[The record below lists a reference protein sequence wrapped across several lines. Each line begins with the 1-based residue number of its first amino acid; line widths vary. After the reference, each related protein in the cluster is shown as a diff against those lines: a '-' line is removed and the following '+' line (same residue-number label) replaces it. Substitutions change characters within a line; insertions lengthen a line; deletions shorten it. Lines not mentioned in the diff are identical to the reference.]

1 MVNNLYKPL
10 FSRLRYNFSNEV
22 RVDDSKLPPFKP
34 FLIVSLIL
42 GIFGIL
48 GLALLFGF
56 TVPTLG
62 PRWLFFFLGAASVSG
77 LALPVVYL
85 LHWRFP
91 SPNPTTPGILI
102 RQAIWTG
109 VYFDL
114 LAWFQL
120 GRVLSLPLA
129 VGLAAGIVVIE
140 FALRLAERSRFAP
153 GNPGNE

>member
-1 MVNNLYKPL
+1 
-10 FSRLRYNFSNEV
+10 LRYNFNIEV
-22 RVDDSKLPPFKP
+22 RVEDPKLPPFKP
-34 FLIVSLIL
+34 FLIVALIL

-62 PRWLFFFLGAASVSG
+62 PRWLFFFFGAAAISG
-77 LALPVVYL
+77 IALPIVYL

-91 SPNPTTPGILI
+91 SPNPVTPGMLV
-102 RQAIWTG
+102 RQAIWGG

-129 VGLAAGIVVIE
+129 VGLAAGIAVIE

-153 GNPGNE
+153 GTSGNE

>member
-1 MVNNLYKPL
+1 M
-10 FSRLRYNFSNEV
+10 
-22 RVDDSKLPPFKP
+22 DDPKLPPFKP

-77 LALPVVYL
+77 LALPIVYL

-91 SPNPTTPGILI
+91 SPNPTTPGILV
-102 RQAIWTG
+102 RQAIWGG

-153 GNPGNE
+153 GVPGNE

>member
-1 MVNNLYKPL
+1 LESP
-10 FSRLRYNFSNEV
+10 
-22 RVDDSKLPPFKP
+22 KLPPFKP
-34 FLIVSLIL
+34 FLIVCMILVIIGSL
-42 GIFGIL
+42 GMF
-48 GLALLFGF
+48 LLFDF

-62 PRWLFFFLGAASVSG
+62 PRWLFFFFGAAGVSG
-77 LALPVVYL
+77 LALPIVYL

-91 SPNPTTPGILI
+91 SPNPVTPGILV
-102 RQAIWTG
+102 RQAIWAG

-129 VGLAAGIVVIE
+129 VGIGAGIGVIE

-153 GNPGNE
+153 GTSGNE

>member
-1 MVNNLYKPL
+1 M
-10 FSRLRYNFSNEV
+10 RYNFSSEV
-22 RVDDSKLPPFKP
+22 RVDDPKLPPFKP

-62 PRWLFFFLGAASVSG
+62 PRWLFFFFGAAGVSG
-77 LALPVVYL
+77 VALPIVYL

-91 SPNPTTPGILI
+91 SPNPVTPGMLV
-102 RQAIWTG
+102 RQAMWGG

-129 VGLAAGIVVIE
+129 VGVGAGIAGVG
-140 FALRLAERSRFAP
+140 F
-153 GNPGNE
+153 